1 MSTVTNAPAIA
12 FILARY
18 GAMGEVGRFAS
29 EIESLVMGTCVV
41 VETSR
46 GPQIARVIAESQP
59 SGEDETATR
68 PVLRIASETDLRE
81 AARLREVC
89 ETSFSEWERRID
101 EWDVDLQLIDI
112 ERTLAGEKEIL
123 YVLNDRGP
131 ETTKLAL
138 RAAAAGLGVIEVQP
152 VGMEGVIEI
161 KQSGGCGSCGN
172 KH

>member
-1 MSTVTNAPAIA
+1 MSTLTNAPAIV

-18 GAMGEVGRFAS
+18 GAMGEVGRFAF
-29 EIESLVMGTCVV
+29 EIENLELGACVV

-46 GPQIARVIAESQP
+46 GPQIATVIAESP
-59 SGEDETATR
+59 SSGEDESATR
-68 PVLRIASETDLRE
+68 PVLRIASETDLQE
-81 AARLREVC
+81 AARLRDIC

-112 ERTLAGEKEIL
+112 EQTLEGEKQIL

-152 VGMEGVIEI
+152 VGMEGVIET